1 MVKMSLLLGLS
12 LLLSG
17 CALADK
23 GPGSLP
29 YKYWRLGFLAPDYM
43 EVWVE
48 TADVEDIRGQKFFH
62 VGSGIVSVRTPANER
77 GNPAGWGERFGWGA
91 GRYVNDADLPKRLYV
106 RWQSLAEPQ
115 VYRIFIDIPERARQ
129 LLSARLEKPC
139 PTSAYRHALAIGLA
153 PGGVVKGWVMS
164 TCDDPIEVFRAQ
176 AEIEPKGPY
185 GGESGGEYY
194 FLSDQSKAYIQ
205 QHGIPYGSW

>member
-1 MVKMSLLLGLS
+1 MKALILGLS

-48 TADVEDIRGQKFFH
+48 TADVEDVRGQKFFKM
-62 VGSGIVSVRTPANER
+62 GAGTVSVHLPTGGQGHA
-77 GNPAGWGERFGWGA
+77 AGWPSNLGWGA

-115 VYRIFIDIPERARQ
+115 TYRIFIDIPERARQ
-129 LLSARLEKPC
+129 LMSERLEPPC
-139 PTSAYRHALAIGLA
+139 QTSEYREALAIGLA

-164 TCDDPIEVFRAQ
+164 TCGKPIEVFRAQ